1 MGLAPYHWVKI
12 MSLLSGVADAIRNLF
27 SSEDSEL
34 VKTYQ
39 ITFTVDGTGDWDGL
53 HTLNIPVKGKY
64 SGKKAILAIRR
75 ANGVEGSAKVV
86 INEVKKL

>member
-1 MGLAPYHWVKI
+1 
-12 MSLLSGVADAIRNLF
+12 MSLLSGVTDAIKNIF
-27 SSEDSEL
+27 SSEETEE
-34 VKTYQ
+34 VRNYQ

-64 SGKKAILAIRR
+64 SDKKAVLAIRR

-86 INEVKKL
+86 INEVKNL